1 LTRPRISVVAGVLY
15 DEAGNV
21 LIAQRAPDAH
31 MGGEWEFPGGKL
43 DPGEGRLAGLVRE
56 LREELGVEIESARP
70 LIRIEHNYPDR
81 LIRLDVWVV
90 ERYTG
95 TPAGLEG
102 QALRWLA
109 PASLP
114 HQRILAA
121 DMPIITAI
129 NLGQRLAIV
138 DGGDPDW
145 QDIQETL
152 GKIAR
157 AGIDTVCL
165 DAGSASGGAG
175 RARQAAYA
183 RGLRVVEVGS
193 RSDIGN
199 FRAAFAVVAGQ
210 PDFALALLDI
220 ADKAPAQ
227 RLPET
232 TEIAAAIARL
242 NVPVFVP
249 AHWIDHDLAAAWQLG
264 AHGVI
269 VPVSA

>member
-1 LTRPRISVVAGVLY
+1 MVAGVLY

-43 DPGEGRLAGLVRE
+43 DPGEGRFAGLVRE

-70 LIRIEHNYPDR
+70 LIRIQHDYRDR
-81 LIRLDVWVV
+81 LIALDVWVV
-90 ERYTG
+90 ERYAG

-121 DMPIITAI
+121 DMPIIAAI
-129 NLGQRLAIV
+129 NLGQRLAIL
-138 DGGDPDW
+138 DGGDPDS
-145 QDIQETL
+145 QDVH
-152 GKIAR
+152 GKLARIAR
-157 AGIDTVCL
+157 AGIDTVCF
-165 DAGSASGGAG
+165 DGGSVSGGTG
-175 RARQAAYA
+175 RVRDAAHA
-183 RGLRVVEVGS
+183 LGLRVVEVGS

-199 FRAAFAVVAGQ
+199 LRAAFAVVAGQ
-210 PDFALALLDI
+210 PDFALALLEK
-220 ADKAPAQ
+220 ADKGPVG
-227 RLPET
+227 RLPPT
-232 TEIAAAIARL
+232 TEIAAAIGRL
-242 NVPVFVP
+242 NIPVFLPV
-249 AHWIDHDLAAAWQLG
+249 HWVDHDLSAAWQLG

-269 VPVSA
+269 IPVSADQE